1 LITDPFIPTAANVA
15 ALAGVRLDQGHHKDG
30 LKTARSAL
38 ELAVQTE
45 DPFAEMEAW
54 GWIGYALDETGPVGD
69 CLEAYERAI
78 ALSRELEE
86 LPSESITQARLG
98 MILWKTGEFEA
109 SRPHFETA
117 VELAEKIGDPY
128 YLGLAQGDL
137 GHYFMDKEDSSLND
151 LNRAIECYQTAL
163 DIHRSAGVRR
173 GEGFWLGQL
182 GRTRIKLEDFVTAKA
197 WLEEAIQIHLE
208 VGDLTAIPRHLQYLA
223 QLHLRK
229 PDDTLAA
236 QATAVAYYKVA
247 IERLNER
254 GSSIEMQNIRNELEA
269 FLNAKSRETR
279 DDLIVR
285 AQVIQNVIIQYL
297 DYQKGSLP

>member
-1 LITDPFIPTAANVA
+1 
-15 ALAGVRLDQGHHKDG
+15 
-30 LKTARSAL
+30 
-38 ELAVQTE
+38 
-45 DPFAEMEAW
+45 
-54 GWIGYALDETGPVGD
+54 
-69 CLEAYERAI
+69 
-78 ALSRELEE
+78 
-86 LPSESITQARLG
+86 
-98 MILWKTGEFEA
+98 
-109 SRPHFETA
+109 
-117 VELAEKIGDPY
+117 
-128 YLGLAQGDL
+128 
-137 GHYFMDKEDSSLND
+137 
-151 LNRAIECYQTAL
+151 
-163 DIHRSAGVRR
+163 
-173 GEGFWLGQL
+173 
-182 GRTRIKLEDFVTAKA
+182 
-197 WLEEAIQIHLE
+197 LEEAIQIHLE